1 MGGQGPDAI
10 LKLLASFQQQ
20 PSPDAEKKMLQEATI
35 MINGAYAKVQLRS
48 AKAAQ
53 KIMKAN
59 SEIQGAIQDLASE
72 GQQPVG
78 APPDL
83 GLGAGG
89 GGPAGGMGMG
99 L

>member
-1 MGGQGPDAI
+1 MGGGGPDQI

-72 GQQPVG
+72 GQQNVA

-83 GLGAGG
+83 GLGGG
-89 GGPAGGMGMG
+89 GGGMPGGIGAA